1 MTRRPAR
8 ADPPIARSVERV
20 EVARRLRALPREE
33 RPRQY
38 RRNFFEELDSF
49 YWSIACWQ
57 YGRPVLSAAVWAAVF
72 AAGAAVLIGASGIT
86 GALAVAVAGWTVV
99 IFLSTWYLP
108 LRLLS
113 RFVRQESSR
122 PTA

>member
-1 MTRRPAR
+1 
-8 ADPPIARSVERV
+8 VERV

-38 RRNFFEELDSF
+38 RRNLDSF

-72 AAGAAVLIGASGIT
+72 AMGAAVLIGAAGMT

-99 IFLSTWYLP
+99 TFLVTWYLP
-108 LRLLS
+108 LRLLT
-113 RFVRQESSR
+113 RFAREESSR
-122 PTA
+122 PTP

>member
-1 MTRRPAR
+1 M
-8 ADPPIARSVERV
+8 
-20 EVARRLRALPREE
+20 
-33 RPRQY
+33 
-38 RRNFFEELDSF
+38 DSF

-72 AAGAAVLIGASGIT
+72 AAGAAVWIVASGMN

-99 IFLSTWYLP
+99 IFLITWYLP
-108 LRLLS
+108 FRLLT
-113 RFVRQESSR
+113 RFVREESSQ